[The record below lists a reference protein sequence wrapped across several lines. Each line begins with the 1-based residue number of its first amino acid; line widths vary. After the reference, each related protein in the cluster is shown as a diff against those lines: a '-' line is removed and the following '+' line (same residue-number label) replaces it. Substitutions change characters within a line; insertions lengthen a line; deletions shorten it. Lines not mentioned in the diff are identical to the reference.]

1 MGFVFYDTE
10 TTGLEPAFD
19 QIVQFA
25 AIRTDDK
32 LKPLERLA
40 VKSRL
45 MPHVLPS
52 PDALCVTGV
61 SIDELRSADRPS
73 FLEMMCG
80 IYRALLAWSP
90 STFIGYN
97 SARFDERFLHHG
109 FYQTL
114 QPAYLTSRHNNARG
128 DALRLARAVHALR
141 PDLLSAAAAPD
152 GAAGF
157 RLQDLCAANGFRP
170 EVSHEAIA
178 DVEATLWMCR
188 LIAERAPDIW
198 SYFSR
203 FAYKVS
209 ARTFLE
215 EEAEAVILVDP
226 RRNDAGIRVVTWLG
240 SGGDQDANLQ
250 FCFDLAADVIALR
263 RLQPEDLIAAVSGPD
278 APVRRVRINRSPM
291 MLPLFELE
299 NLNGFGSEDQYLQ
312 QAADLRAD
320 SDFVARLLAA
330 ARAAVPIYPLSPHVE
345 SQLYARFANDEDE
358 RVMAAF
364 HNAEWSAR
372 PEIVRQF
379 GDERFVRLGYRQ
391 IFFERPDL
399 LDEKTRMGMQRSV
412 ARRHTSA
419 GDGDVPWTTIAAAR
433 SRIEVMLAAGS
444 GSAALLEQYRSYLAG
459 YQQVAELRC

>member
-10 TTGLEPAFD
+10 TTGLDPAFD

-32 LKPLERLA
+32 LNPVDKLA

-52 PDALCVTGV
+52 PDALCVTGA
-61 SIDELRSADRPS
+61 SIDELCLADRPS

-80 IYRALLAWSP
+80 IYKALLAWSP

-114 QPAYLTSRHNNARG
+114 HPAYLTSRHNNARG

-141 PDLLSAAAAPD
+141 PDLLRAATGPD

-157 RLQDLCAANGFRP
+157 RLQDICAANGFRL
-170 EVSHEAIA
+170 EVSHEAVG
-178 DVEATLWMCR
+178 DVEATLWLCR
-188 LIAERAPDIW
+188 LIAERAPDVW

-203 FAYKVS
+203 FAYKAS
-209 ARTFLE
+209 ARTFLQ

-226 RRNDAGIRVVTWLG
+226 RRNDAGIRVVAWLG

-250 FCFDLAADVIALR
+250 FCVDLAADMMALR
-263 RLQPEDLIAAVSGPD
+263 QLQPEDLIAAVSGPD
-278 APVRRVRINRSPM
+278 PPIRRVRINRSPM

-299 NLNGFGSEDQYLQ
+299 NLDGFGSEDHYLK

-320 SDFVARLLAA
+320 PDFVARLLAA
-330 ARAAVPIYPLSPHVE
+330 ARAAVPAYPLSPHVE
-345 SQLYARFANDEDE
+345 SQLYARFATNEDE
-358 RVMAAF
+358 RIMAAF
-364 HNAEWSAR
+364 HNAEWPAR
-372 PEIVRQF
+372 LEIVRQF
-379 GDERFVRLGYRQ
+379 RDERFVRLGYRQ

-399 LDEKTRMGMQRSV
+399 LDEKTRAEMQTAV

-419 GDGDVPWTTIAAAR
+419 SDGDVPWTTIAAAR
-433 SRIEVMLAAGS
+433 SRIDVMLAAGS
-444 GSAALLEQYRSYLAG
+444 NSAALLERYRLYLAS
-459 YQQVAELRC
+459 YQQAAELRC